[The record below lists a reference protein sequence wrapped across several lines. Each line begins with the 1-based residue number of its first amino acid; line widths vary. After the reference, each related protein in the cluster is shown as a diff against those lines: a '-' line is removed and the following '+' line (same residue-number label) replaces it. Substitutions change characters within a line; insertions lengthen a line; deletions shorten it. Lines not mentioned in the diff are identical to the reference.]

1 MLNLILLVS
10 ICQNTFNPVISYI
23 FNLLLSMLSVQLVH
37 ILFRSQFSSQGCPEG
52 QGKDA
57 QFFSSF
63 LFCFVLFRAT
73 PTSYGGSQ
81 ARGRIGAVDAG
92 LHHSYSNIGSEPSLR
107 PQLMATASPSPIK

>member
-92 LHHSYSNIGSEPSLR
+92 LHHSHSHTRRERHLQPTLQ
-107 PQLMATASPSPIK
+107 PTAMPDP